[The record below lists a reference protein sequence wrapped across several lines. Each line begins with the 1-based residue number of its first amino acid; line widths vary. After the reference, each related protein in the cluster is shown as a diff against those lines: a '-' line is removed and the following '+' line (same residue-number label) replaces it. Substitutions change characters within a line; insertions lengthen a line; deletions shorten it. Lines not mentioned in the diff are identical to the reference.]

1 MNIKNLVKLIIVL
14 GLIAFFVYSML
25 PQPLAIDSYSVKKS
39 DIIVTVEGE
48 GQTRIHDIYTV
59 STPIDGRVTRVEIEA
74 GDYVFA
80 AESVIANMY
89 PSNPAFLDRRTEIQA
104 QADVEGAKAA
114 LALATARVKQAKT
127 ELEYNLADNKRIK
140 QLFAK
145 KLISETDMEKSDL
158 HIKTLQAELETV
170 VSNEK
175 LMQSRLEAAKTNLLQ
190 PDNADL
196 AIDSANSDCQICI
209 KSPVD
214 GMVLRIL
221 HKSESIVPVGTP
233 LVEIGDPE
241 DLEARIEMLSGNA
254 VKVKVGDKALL
265 KNWGGN
271 HDINAVVRTIEPS
284 GFTKISALG
293 IEQQRVNIILNLTD
307 PIEKWKQLGDAFRV
321 EAEIIIDSAEDV
333 LVVPLSALFRQNQ
346 QWSVYKIVDD
356 VTQLQK
362 VEIGKRNDRFAEIKG
377 GLLENDEIVLYP
389 GNKISENI
397 KISRK

>member
-196 AIDSANSDCQICI
+196 AIDSENSDCQICI

-241 DLEARIEMLSGNA
+241 DLEAKIEMLSTNA

-265 KNWGGN
+265 KNWGGD

-307 PIEKWKQLGDAFRV
+307 PIEKWKQLGDAFRI
-321 EAEIIIDSAEDV
+321 EAEIIIDSAENV

-362 VEIGKRNDRFAEIKG
+362 VEIGKRNDRYAEIKN
-377 GLLENDEIVLYP
+377 GLQENDEIVLYP
-389 GNKISENI
+389 GNKISDNI